1 MPQNVPNLVCAVAG
15 TIVLFLLW
23 TNHNLQFQLES
34 HEQAEE
40 GLVGELD
47 SAKARY
53 VQIES
58 DLSDGKVLS
67 DQKVD
72 TLTHQKEEIR
82 DEKNRVKSELE
93 ECNRSL
99 QTKMDEIDRYR
110 EQVNELTMDAK
121 CKSEKENNEKLSE
134 QSKVLDEQ
142 VKSLTKQLSDAL
154 DQIEALT
161 SQSLQPDA
169 DVDDDSIEP
178 KTEDDAKQFIQS
190 LVDND
195 EPDSYVEP
203 TVYDDTNADESPTAD
218 ELEDGEAETASDDF
232 DETYEEEEDD
242 DTEEE
247 PDTNIYDDENAEED
261 DRYTYES
268 NSDDDDGKVLLL
280 TSIDIRPFSRTWRR
294 WKCRRTR
301 KWCLLETEQTL
312 TTPSAIL

>member
-1 MPQNVPNLVCAVAG
+1 MWKLNNRPGYYRGEQKNMRRNFTPLLCAVAG

-161 SQSLQPDA
+161 SQSLQPGKGRLIWIEPTLIDA

-178 KTEDDAKQFIQS
+178 KTEADTEQS

-218 ELEDGEAETASDDF
+218 ELEDGEDETASDDF

-268 NSDDDDGKVLLL
+268 NSDDDDAEL
-280 TSIDIRPFSRTWRR
+280 D
-294 WKCRRTR
+294 
-301 KWCLLETEQTL
+301 ED
-312 TTPSAIL
+312 AY